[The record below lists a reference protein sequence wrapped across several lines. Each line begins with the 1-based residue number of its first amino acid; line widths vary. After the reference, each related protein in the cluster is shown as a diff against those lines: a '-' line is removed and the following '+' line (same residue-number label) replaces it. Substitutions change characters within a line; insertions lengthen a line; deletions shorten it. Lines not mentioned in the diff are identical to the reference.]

1 MASGLTR
8 LRQRLA
14 EHVLMILNLTSLSE
28 SIVDGRKEFTAEWP
42 ERRNVIRAVGLLRN
56 PSRLQVIRTQRGLKH
71 RG

>member
-1 MASGLTR
+1 
-8 LRQRLA
+8 
-14 EHVLMILNLTSLSE
+14 MILNLTSLSE